1 MHVKEILDALY
12 NAVVRGEVRKAR
24 KIAVQA
30 LDRGISADLALER
43 MTTAMRAVDEKYEKK
58 EYFIVDVAAAASAM
72 REAFKVFEPYLQVKP
87 IEVEGKVVIGLLKGN
102 TQSLGKDIVTAALR
116 AAGFQ
121 VVDLG
126 ANVPPDSFVDAAV
139 REEARIIGISV
150 AVDETVPFLRD
161 VVDCLRRRKLRDK
174 IKIVIG
180 GQAVSEQTLEEYG
193 IDAYAKDAWDCVKKV
208 RGLLSSLNDH

>member
-208 RGLLSSLNDH
+208 RGLLSSLSDH